1 MQQQRLQPDV
11 IAYRALISACESGAS
26 VTAVFDDMQQ
36 QRVQANV
43 ITYNSSIQACEKGK
57 DSKDFEQKELKVPE
71 IAILSYLFQKAI
83 KRNIN

>member
-26 VTAVFDDMQQ
+26 VTAVFDYMQQ

-43 ITYNSSIQACEKGK
+43 ITYNSLIRACEKGK
-57 DSKDFEQKELKVPE
+57 DSKRALGVFVLPCSSGEFTMFTRYF
-71 IAILSYLFQKAI
+71 A
-83 KRNIN
+83 